1 MMNCFTHVLIFFKKN
16 LSVECNYEIHD
27 KKILTIIQYLEKWD
41 FELKN
46 IQKFEVII
54 DYKNLEYFLTTK
66 KLNKHHV

>member
-1 MMNCFTHVLIFFKKN
+1 M
-16 LSVECNYEIHD
+16 SVECNYEIHD